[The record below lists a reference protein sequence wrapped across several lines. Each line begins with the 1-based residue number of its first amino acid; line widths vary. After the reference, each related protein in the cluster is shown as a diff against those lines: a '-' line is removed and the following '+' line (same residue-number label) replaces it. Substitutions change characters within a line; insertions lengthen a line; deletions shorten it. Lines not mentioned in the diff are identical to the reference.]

1 MAQSLKKTYTN
12 YFSWSRSV
20 RWFHWI
26 NFLCVISLI
35 FVGLI
40 MLYKKE
46 LGISG
51 IEAKVALKTLHV
63 LIGYVFATN
72 LLVRL
77 LFAFTGP
84 ASARFKA
91 FIPGKGFMQSLQSY
105 RTSLK
110 SGKPQQFIGHNPLGK
125 LAVSSLFL
133 LLLILTV
140 SGLFRAGTD
149 IYYPPFGSMV
159 SSYIA
164 EQGTDPSTLIP
175 YNDQGVNKEKKASLK
190 VFKSPIGKIHLYTAY
205 LLMILIIVHIAAV
218 VLSEITEG
226 GGLISA
232 MFSGKK
238 ILYEKPVDEEQ

>member
-1 MAQSLKKTYTN
+1 
-12 YFSWSRSV
+12 
-20 RWFHWI
+20 
-26 NFLCVISLI
+26 
-35 FVGLI
+35 
-40 MLYKKE
+40 
-46 LGISG
+46 
-51 IEAKVALKTLHV
+51 
-63 LIGYVFATN
+63 
-72 LLVRL
+72 
-77 LFAFTGP
+77 
-84 ASARFKA
+84 
-91 FIPGKGFMQSLQSY
+91 
-105 RTSLK
+105 
-110 SGKPQQFIGHNPLGK
+110 
-125 LAVSSLFL
+125 
-133 LLLILTV
+133 
-140 SGLFRAGTD
+140 
-149 IYYPPFGSMV
+149 MV